1 MKALLPEAKVLRMD
15 ADTAFTKYSYEK
27 NLEAFARGEYDMIVG
42 TQMVAKGLDFENV
55 TLVGVLSADQTLYSD
70 DFRSYERAFSLLT
83 QVVGRSGRG
92 QYAGRAIIQTFTP
105 ENEIFQLAAKQ
116 DYESFYSGEIL
127 LRKAMLYPPFSDICI
142 VGFVGVREEMV
153 QKASQEFLL
162 RFGELAKEQYSAIPL
177 RVLQPTPAFVAKV
190 NKKYRYKLIIKCRN
204 TTVFREFLGKLLREF
219 SSERR
224 FSSITVF
231 ADMNPDTVL

>member
-1 MKALLPEAKVLRMD
+1 MHYAGFGTQRAEDQLKALLPEAKVLRMD

-83 QVVGRSGRG
+83 QVVGRCPGRG

-127 LRKAMLYPPFSDICI
+127 LRKAMLYPPFSDIWHG
-142 VGFVGVREEMV
+142 GFCRCQRGNGSKSEPR
-153 QKASQEFLL
+153 
-162 RFGELAKEQYSAIPL
+162 I
-177 RVLQPTPAFVAKV
+177 FVAVWRAGK
-190 NKKYRYKLIIKCRN
+190 R
-204 TTVFREFLGKLLREF
+204 TVFRYTSSCASAYPSFCSKGK
-219 SSERR
+219 
-224 FSSITVF
+224 
-231 ADMNPDTVL
+231 